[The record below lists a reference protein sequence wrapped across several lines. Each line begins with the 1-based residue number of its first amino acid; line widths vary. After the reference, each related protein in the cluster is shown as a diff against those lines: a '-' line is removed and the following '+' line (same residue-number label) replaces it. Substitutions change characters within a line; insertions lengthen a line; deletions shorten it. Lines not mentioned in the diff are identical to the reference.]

1 MLRLIMPHRNLI
13 LANDNFYHIYNR
25 GVGSIPIFKHKRD
38 YKNFLDLL
46 NYYRYKEPS
55 ISYSTYKKLN
65 LELREAYWKKLISQ
79 DILVDILVFS
89 LMPNHYHLTLK
100 QNMDN
105 GIRDFISNVQ
115 NSHSK
120 TFNLKHQRK
129 GPLYESRFYSKYIE
143 TDEQLLHLS
152 RYQHLNPVTGYLVEI
167 EQLEDFEWS
176 SHGCYLNTK
185 DLEYINTSLILELAG
200 GVENYRKFVEDQVDY
215 QRELDKIKHLI
226 IE

>member
-1 MLRLIMPHRNLI
+1 MPHRNLI

>member
-1 MLRLIMPHRNLI
+1 MPHRNLI

-38 YKNFLDLL
+38 YQNFLDLL